1 MMLFRRLRRMI
12 FLIAVLTSGLIMLI
26 VGSNIYTFQRLSNE
40 KMLAELEFRPLGQQR
55 WQLAYRPA
63 GACQSELHHFAGQQ
77 FRVDASFLKWRS
89 WANLLGLDA
98 RYRLD
103 RIESRFRDIE
113 SDQVVHRIQLAE
125 APWLGLRGLAVLMWP
140 LADTVYGASAYTDI
154 VSGQRYLLYR
164 SQSGLL
170 LRREPAVRSIHVD
183 GELRIEITRGC
194 DPD

>member
-1 MMLFRRLRRMI
+1 MLLRPLRRII
-12 FLIAVLTSGLIMLI
+12 FLTAVLIAGLIMLI
-26 VGSNIYTFQRLSNE
+26 VGSNIYIFQRLSDE
-40 KMLAELEFRPLGQQR
+40 KVLAELEFRPLGAQR

-63 GACQSELHHFAGQQ
+63 GVCETELYHFAGQQ

-113 SDQVVHRIQLAE
+113 SEQVVHRIQLTE
-125 APWLGLRGLAVLMWP
+125 APWLGLQGFAVLMWP
-140 LADTVYGASAYTDI
+140 LADTVYGSSAYTDI
-154 VSGQRYLLYR
+154 ASGQRYLLYR

-170 LRREPAVRSIHVD
+170 LRREPVTRSIHVD
-183 GELRIEITRGC
+183 GELRIEIWRGC
-194 DPD
+194 GQE